1 MMVQYKN
8 TVQKDREIPQFW
20 VSTVTANGSD
30 SSQPVAIFYGD
41 SEAEARSK
49 GNSYISAQTSRGK
62 QVIGDG
68 NGGSGNTY
76 NTLDEVFRAYN
87 ECKLSFREAAAE
99 MTRIHPSL
107 SPNDIQNML
116 VDDNPTPPD
125 CDGDGI
131 PAGEDDD
138 GDSSSSGSG
147 SVLTERNR
155 FMILGAIV
163 IYSLRYYGRK

>member
-1 MMVQYKN
+1 MVQYKN

-41 SEAEARSK
+41 TEAEARSK

-62 QVIGDG
+62 QVIGD
-68 NGGSGNTY
+68 NGSDQTY
-76 NTLDEVFRAYN
+76 NTLDEVIRAYN
-87 ECKLSFREAAAE
+87 ECKLTFREAAAE
-99 MTRIHPSL
+99 MTRINGSL
-107 SPNDIQNML
+107 SPNDIQDIL
-116 VDDNPTPPD
+116 VNDNPTPPD

-147 SVLTERNR
+147 SWLPLSERNR
-155 FMILGAIV
+155 FMVIGVIV
-163 IYSLRYYGRK
+163 LYSLRYYGRK

>member
-1 MMVQYKN
+1 MVQYKN

-76 NTLDEVFRAYN
+76 NTLDEVIQAYN
-87 ECKLSFREAAAE
+87 DCKLTFREAAAE
-99 MTRIHPSL
+99 MTRINRSL
-107 SPNDIQNML
+107 SPNDIQNIL